1 MLQRPNTKLDI
12 RNAANSLQIE
22 GWYLGTQPM
31 GGGGGVERRRT
42 GPYIYI
48 YICIHI
54 DLYNGIIVGFSNN
67 IMCVLRK
74 KGDWSTIYAGGV

>member
-31 GGGGGVERRRT
+31 GGGGGGGET
-42 GPYIYI
+42 EDGTIYI
-48 YICIHI
+48 YIHI